1 MSLWLIR
8 DACWA
13 RATIEASPLSP
24 WRPSFRRAAWHA
36 VTLVAVVSC
45 GMRTKHRERQRSS
58 VRVKL
63 KQLPRGWKTAGQVS
77 MPHTA
82 SWLIE
87 VANFAIANHCDLQW
101 LHRTHHWPTSLHTL
115 WLQTS
120 LVNDFMMLF
129 LLAWS
134 CRKRQKATKRS
145 ENPWPS
151 GKIWSG
157 EQVSAEDVQR
167 APWLGCILESHTCR
181 NYLVTMA
188 TRKEPPTFAVHS
200 QNKSQFL
207 GLPCQKDMMC
217 LLKQCGTVTSH

>member
-1 MSLWLIR
+1 MSLWVIR

-13 RATIEASPLSP
+13 RATIEASPFSP

-36 VTLVAVVSC
+36 VTPVAVVLR

-120 LVNDFMMLF
+120 LVNDFINYAFPTRLILRKTTKSDTKKRKPMAIRQDLEWRAGQCWRCTTSS
-129 LLAWS
+129 LAWMY
-134 CRKRQKATKRS
+134 
-145 ENPWPS
+145 
-151 GKIWSG
+151 
-157 EQVSAEDVQR
+157 
-167 APWLGCILESHTCR
+167 LGIRHTCR

-188 TRKEPPTFAVHS
+188 TRKEPQPLPFIRKIKA
-200 QNKSQFL
+200 NFL
-207 GLPCQKDMMC
+207 AYHAKRTWCAC
-217 LLKQCGTVTSH
+217 WSSVER

>member
-1 MSLWLIR
+1 MSHKYDTWGLR
-8 DACWA
+8 
-13 RATIEASPLSP
+13 
-24 WRPSFRRAAWHA
+24 
-36 VTLVAVVSC
+36 
-45 GMRTKHRERQRSS
+45 
-58 VRVKL
+58 RVKRGSILYESLTYKRCLLGTRHHRSLSTFSL
-63 KQLPRGWKTAGQVS
+63 KAFLPPSR
-77 MPHTA
+77 
-82 SWLIE
+82 L
-87 VANFAIANHCDLQW
+87 AIANHCDLQW

-200 QNKSQFL
+200 QNKSQFF

>member
-101 LHRTHHWPTSLHTL
+101 LNGTHHWPTSLHTL

-120 LVNDFMMLF
+120 LVNDFINYAFPTRLILRKTTKSDKKNRKPMAIRQDLEWRASQCWRCTTSS
-129 LLAWS
+129 LAWMY
-134 CRKRQKATKRS
+134 
-145 ENPWPS
+145 
-151 GKIWSG
+151 
-157 EQVSAEDVQR
+157 
-167 APWLGCILESHTCR
+167 LGIT
-181 NYLVTMA
+181 YL
-188 TRKEPPTFAVHS
+188 
-200 QNKSQFL
+200 
-207 GLPCQKDMMC
+207 
-217 LLKQCGTVTSH
+217 